1 MDSVKELMSDKLKG
15 TNRAQ
20 GVLCYLFR
28 TVVLWRKINLFAWN
42 KRLQA
47 YVEKPH
53 NKKAGDTDKGNL
65 NKAFLNDDMNWAS
78 FKKSID
84 FLSPMEATL
93 DIELTWGD
101 DSTSNYR
108 LIIDPTEN
116 EVKLGTNHLPFDHCD
131 VFKDAKPPKTTITHL
146 FRHIVAEEGID
157 LAKWEQLFVDWENNP
172 YNTVGMTPKDIKSTI
187 NTLRRSIL
195 EPKVSWNVF
204 RRGILLLRPRQER
217 YTLTLKWTDDPNLK
231 NLDVTDSIHEVTIFD
246 PYREN

>member
-1 MDSVKELMSDKLKG
+1 MDSVKELLSDQLKG
-15 TNRAQ
+15 KNRAQ

-28 TVVLWRKINLFAWN
+28 EVLLWRKINTFAWN

-47 YVEKPH
+47 YIEKPH
-53 NKKAGDTDKGNL
+53 NKKKGDTDKGNI
-65 NKAFLNDDMNWAS
+65 NKALLNDDMNWSS
-78 FKKSID
+78 FKKGID
-84 FLSPMEATL
+84 FFSPMLATL
-93 DIELTWGD
+93 DIELTWD
-101 DSTSNYR
+101 DGRTSTYQ
-108 LIIDPTEN
+108 IVVDPTED
-116 EVKLGTNHLPFDHCD
+116 EVKLGTNHFPFEHCE
-131 VFKDAKPPKTTITHL
+131 VFKDAKPPKSLIAHL

-157 LAKWEQLFVDWENNP
+157 NAKWEKLFVDWENNP
-172 YNTVGMTPKDIKSTI
+172 YNTVGMSPKDIKGNI

-231 NLDVTDSIHEVTIFD
+231 AIADSVHEVTITD